1 MADVRSVP
9 MIGFPKTK
17 MIELNKTSPED
28 YAHVSERY
36 GDDVLGFLNV
46 FHQLHC
52 LVRTTTSLR
61 KDEIF

>member
-1 MADVRSVP
+1 MADKWSVP
-9 MIGFPKTK
+9 MIGFPETK
-17 MIELNKTSPED
+17 MIDLNKTNPED

-52 LVRTTTSLR
+52 LVRTTQSIR
-61 KDEIF
+61 KG